1 MQSATF
7 SYIEDYIEYIAGL
20 RSANDRALMF
30 FEKLE
35 SPISLARYDVKII
48 ESLALQTSE
57 LRRPYTD
64 KQSELAITLI
74 KKYVRQLSSIG
85 IQIPESFTN
94 FRYGIRQIDRTKK
107 LYIENDKLILKFP
120 YDTKLL
126 TTVRKY
132 TKESHGHSEFDHDTK
147 LWTLSLTEPMLN
159 WTMTL
164 ATANQFEVDN
174 EVKELY
180 DQMLAVEQ
188 SQYQIELMQSDDL
201 LYIENGEQSLVDY
214 IENNLGGFSEKNLL
228 ILIDNAPVLGYT
240 VNDALG
246 DIVKKQYPEFYKIFC
261 SKQITL
267 SKHTTD
273 LNQLLDYAR
282 LTQRL
287 PVYVYDTGLNQ
298 IDTDEVRYLNKT
310 TSFDISPKLLITK
323 TAMMIG
329 PKKQNWLAKAE
340 KTIILE

>member
-74 KKYVRQLSSIG
+74 KKYVRQLSGIG

-132 TKESHGHSEFDHDTK
+132 TKESHGRSEFNHDTK

-164 ATANQFEVDN
+164 ATANQFEIDN

-180 DQMLAVEQ
+180 DEMLAVEQ
-188 SQYQIELMQSDDL
+188 SQYQIQLIQLDDSL
-201 LYIENGEQSLVDY
+201 KIEHSEQSLNDY
-214 IENNLGGFSEKNLL
+214 IENNLGGFAEENLL
-228 ILIDNAPVLGYT
+228 RLVDNAPVLGYT
-240 VNDALG
+240 VSDDLQA
-246 DIVKKQYPEFYKIFC
+246 IIKQQYPEFYKIFC
-261 SKQITL
+261 SRQITL
-267 SKHTTD
+267 SKQTSS
-273 LNQLLDYAR
+273 LEQLLNYAK
-282 LTQRL
+282 LTYRL
-287 PVYVYDTGLNQ
+287 PVYVYDTGITQ
-298 IDTDEVRYLNKT
+298 TDTEEVRYLNKT
-310 TSFDISPKLLITK
+310 TSFDINPKLLISK

>member
-7 SYIEDYIEYIAGL
+7 PYIEDYIEFIAGL
-20 RSANDRALMF
+20 RSANNKSLMF

-35 SPISLARYDVKII
+35 CPISLARYDVKII
-48 ESLALQTSE
+48 ESLATQTSE
-57 LRRPYTD
+57 LNRPYTD
-64 KQSELAITLI
+64 KQSELAITLVR
-74 KKYVRQLSSIG
+74 KYVRQLNNIG
-85 IQIPESFTN
+85 IIIPESLTN

-126 TTVRKY
+126 TIVRKY
-132 TKESHGHSEFDHDTK
+132 SKESHGHAEFDHDTK

-164 ATANQFEVDN
+164 ATANQFEIGD

-180 DQMLAVEQ
+180 NEMLAVEQ
-188 SQYQIELMQSDDL
+188 SRYRIELVQRDDS
-201 LYIENGEQSLVDY
+201 LYIENSEQSLKDY
-214 IENNLGGFSEKNLL
+214 IETNLGGFTKDNLL
-228 ILIDNAPVLGYT
+228 RLVDNAPVLGYT
-240 VNDALG
+240 VSDDLQA
-246 DIVKKQYPEFYKIFC
+246 IIKQQYPEFFKIFC
-261 SKQITL
+261 SRQITL
-267 SKHTTD
+267 SKQTSSFE
-273 LNQLLDYAR
+273 QLLNYAK
-282 LTQRL
+282 LTYRL
-287 PVYVYDTGLNQ
+287 PVYVYDTGLTQ
-298 IDTDEVRYLNKT
+298 TDTEEVRYLNKT
-310 TSFDISPKLLITK
+310 TSFDINPKLLISK